1 MRFDYGYEEEKRLGK
16 AYDLKLLGRILPYAS
31 PHRWTLV
38 WSAVLV
44 LAITFLEL
52 SVPYITKEIIDRHIV
67 PRDRIVSRTD
77 QADGTQRQWLT
88 IDLNDPVAAKAVHR
102 YRHFFRIED
111 DQAQIQLDTLHRID
125 PDHLMQ
131 LRHQDLSGLLVIT
144 LLFMAVVISIFVL
157 TFIQNL
163 IMELA
168 GNRIM
173 HDLRVGLYRHI
184 QAMPLPFFTRNPVA
198 RLVTRV
204 TNDIQNMHE
213 LFTNFIS
220 MVFKD
225 LFLLVGI
232 AVVLLAMDWRLALLS
247 FLVLPLV
254 AVAAFGFSKKVRDVF
269 RELRVKVA
277 EINTRFS
284 ETISGIKVIQ
294 SFGHEDEN
302 FSAFAHLNHDNYLA
316 GMRQINIFAVFMP
329 IIEMLG
335 VTSIAIVVYVGG
347 AHVLNQSV
355 SIGVLAAFIAYMRM
369 FFRPI
374 RDLAEK
380 YNILQ
385 NAMSSAERI
394 FLLQDT
400 PTAAI
405 TRTGTG
411 HVPGPLEVIRFKDV
425 TLSYTPGEPV
435 LKAINLTISAGQTVA
450 IVGATGSGKTS
461 LVNLLV
467 RFYDPSSGS
476 LTFNGI
482 DCADIAP
489 DYLRGRIAL
498 VMQDPFLFTG
508 TLGDNIFF
516 SSTNLTARQRD
527 VIINAS
533 RCQTMIDRFP
543 DGIETRIS
551 EGGASLSSGERQLIS
566 VARAFAADPEVIIL
580 DEATSYVD
588 SQTELQLQE
597 AIANL
602 MQNRTCVVVAHRLT
616 TARSADQIVVLHN
629 GCIMEIGNHATL
641 LAKKGY
647 YSRLYQLQGSDR
659 FDPDILSAKPATTAE
674 D

>member
-16 AYDLKLLGRILPYAS
+16 AYDLKLLGRIWPYAS

-38 WSAVLV
+38 ISAVLV
-44 LAITFLEL
+44 LAITVLEL
-52 SVPYITKEIIDRHIV
+52 CVPYITKEIIDRHIV
-67 PRDRIVSRTD
+67 PRDHIVSSPQ
-77 QADGTQRQWLT
+77 QAGESQRQWLI
-88 IDLNDPVAAKAVHR
+88 IDLNDPAAAAVVRR
-102 YRHFFRIED
+102 YTHFFRIQDKTARIPMEE
-111 DQAQIQLDTLHRID
+111 LHRID
-125 PDHLMQ
+125 RKDLMQ
-131 LRHQDLSGLLVIT
+131 LRHKDLSGLLTIS
-144 LLFMAVVISIFVL
+144 LLFMAVVVFIFML
-157 TFIQNL
+157 TFVQNL

-173 HDLRVGLYRHI
+173 HDLRLGLYSHI
-184 QAMPLPFFTRNPVA
+184 QAMPLRFFTLNPVA

-225 LFLLVGI
+225 LFLLAGI

-247 FLVLPLV
+247 FMVLPLV
-254 AVAAFGFSKKVRDVF
+254 TLTAFGFSRRVRDVF
-269 RELRVKVA
+269 RELRIKVA

-294 SFGHEDEN
+294 AFARENEN
-302 FSAFAHLNHDNYLA
+302 FSAFARLNHDNYLA

-335 VTSIAIVVYVGG
+335 VTSIAIVVYAGG
-347 AHVLNQSV
+347 RHVLEGSI
-355 SIGVLAAFIAYMRM
+355 SIGVLAAFLAYMRM

-400 PTAAI
+400 PTAAV
-405 TRTGTG
+405 TQTGTPLT
-411 HVPGPLEVIRFKDV
+411 PGPLQTVCFNDV
-425 TLSYTPGEPV
+425 TLAYNPGEPV
-435 LKAINLTISAGQTVA
+435 LNAINLTISAGQTVA

-467 RFYDPSSGS
+467 RFYDPTSGT

-482 DCADIAP
+482 DCLDIPP
-489 DYLRGRIAL
+489 DHLRQRVAL

-508 TLGDNIFF
+508 TLDDNIFF
-516 SSTNLTARQRD
+516 ASNDLTPKQRES
-527 VIINAS
+527 IIVAS

-543 DGIETRIS
+543 DGIATRIS

-566 VARAFAADPEVIIL
+566 VARAFASDPEMIIL

-588 SQTELQLQE
+588 SQTEMQLQE

-602 MQNRTCVVVAHRLT
+602 MQGRTCVVVAHRLT
-616 TARSADQIVVLHN
+616 TARSADQIVVLKN
-629 GCIMEIGNHATL
+629 GDIVETGDHATL
-641 LAKKGY
+641 LARQGY
-647 YSRLYQLQGSDR
+647 YYRLYQLQGNGR
-659 FDPDILSAKPATTAE
+659 PDSAMGAH
-674 D
+674 